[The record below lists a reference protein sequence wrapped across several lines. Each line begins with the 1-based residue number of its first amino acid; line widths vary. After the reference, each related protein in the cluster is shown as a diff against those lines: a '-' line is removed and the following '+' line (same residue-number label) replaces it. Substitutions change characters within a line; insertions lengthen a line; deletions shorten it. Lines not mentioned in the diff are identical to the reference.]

1 MAGGDIGA
9 PRQARHGGG
18 GHKAKRRLNVRI
30 DMTPMVDVV
39 MLLITFFML
48 TTVFNTPQTMEIN
61 LPPDEAATVEV
72 AESNLLTLRV
82 DKAGRIFWNMG
93 MEKPQPVE
101 FARLRPL
108 LVERLA
114 ANPKLITL
122 VKVDRESAYKT
133 MVDVMDELNLASIT
147 RFSLAPFRDFDREL
161 LAAAA
166 PAPEGQG

>member
-1 MAGGDIGA
+1 MAGGDLGA

-18 GHKAKRRLNVRI
+18 AHKAKRRLNVRI

-61 LPPDEAATVEV
+61 LPPDEATVEV
-72 AESNLLTLRV
+72 AESSLLTLRV
-82 DKAGRIFWNMG
+82 AEGGGLWWNLG
-93 MEKPQPVE
+93 VDRPRPVE

-114 ANPKLITL
+114 ANSRLITL
-122 VKVDRESAYKT
+122 VKVDRRSSYKA
-133 MVDVMDELNLASIT
+133 MVDVMDELNLANIT
-147 RFSLAPFRDFDREL
+147 RFSLAPFRDFDRQL
-161 LAAAA
+161 LAGAGA
-166 PAPEGQG
+166 P